1 VNKVGCVAVGR
12 FLCVWSGFSVFLRV
26 FYGGESTWCFAVY
39 GRLVLLYY
47 IPSVGSSVIYPALVS
62 ARFIL
67 ALTSATPGMPYAD
80 VRALGI
86 SIPGRSLSRVIPAG
100 AVRTVRSLRSPVALR
115 EHVRAHIA
123 LRARVPSPP
132 TGSTRPTRASVGA
145 GFFFPDVVIGPDRL
159 TGSSPLTSLQSDPA

>member
-1 VNKVGCVAVGR
+1 VRRGFFPSVGR
-12 FLCVWSGFSVFLRV
+12 FLCVWSWFSVFLRV
-26 FYGGESTWCFAVY
+26 FYGGESIWCFAVY

-86 SIPGRSLSRVIPAG
+86 STPGRSLSRVIPA
-100 AVRTVRSLRSPVALR
+100 VRSVRSVRSPVALR
-115 EHVRAHIA
+115 EHVRAHVA
-123 LRARVPSPP
+123 LRARVLSPP
-132 TGSTRPTRASVGA
+132 TCCTALVHVRG
-145 GFFFPDVVIGPDRL
+145 
-159 TGSSPLTSLQSDPA
+159 